1 MDTCDIIL
9 NKKSD
14 RNTILS
20 EISSKLSLDEE
31 PDAVLSSAEE
41 FLKSIS
47 KPLSI
52 NLYISNDD
60 LENETINEAVSMF
73 TNISLNRSE
82 VLLEIKEDEFLNII
96 DENGNL
102 THKSKPRTLIHE
114 DGDLHPTSHVWI
126 LKTTDISVYVLLQ
139 KRAACKEL
147 HPNCY
152 DVSAAGHVTEGGEY
166 RKSAVRELYEELGIK
181 SELKQLEFIG
191 MHSSEYKSEK
201 YWDRELTA
209 VYLYHHPVDFSKL
222 VLQESEVAEVCWV
235 DLDECLAMIDSP
247 QFKHCISKDELF
259 MVKKAVL

>member
-1 MDTCDIIL
+1 M
-9 NKKSD
+9 
-14 RNTILS
+14 
-20 EISSKLSLDEE
+20 
-31 PDAVLSSAEE
+31 
-41 FLKSIS
+41 
-47 KPLSI
+47 
-52 NLYISNDD
+52 
-60 LENETINEAVSMF
+60 
-73 TNISLNRSE
+73 
-82 VLLEIKEDEFLNII
+82 
-96 DENGNL
+96 
-102 THKSKPRTLIHE
+102 
-114 DGDLHPTSHVWI
+114 
-126 LKTTDISVYVLLQ
+126 LLQ

-209 VYLYHHPVDFSKL
+209 VYIYHHPVDLSKL